1 MTHMQL
7 AKRVVTVAFAGGM
20 ALAAFG
26 LAAPAAGAAT
36 TCANPQATDFHKADG
51 SIDLDAYSAAVA
63 AANACKAGTTTTSGS
78 TASTL
83 AFTGSSSKEL
93 AIVGGALVVA
103 GAGAVL
109 ITRRRRTST

>member
-1 MTHMQL
+1 MHF
-7 AKRVVTVAFAGGM
+7 AKRVASIAFAGGM
-20 ALAAFG
+20 GLAALG

-36 TCANPQATDFHKADG
+36 TCPNPQATDFHKADG

-63 AANACKAGTTTTSGS
+63 AANQCQAGVSGS

-93 AIVGGALVVA
+93 AIVGGALVAA
-103 GAGAVL
+103 GAGAVVVA
-109 ITRRRRTST
+109 RRRRTTPVDAQD